1 MFSQIS
7 QLLLLCRLR
16 FPWVGVHHVV
26 TLSTVCK
33 VALCPWSS
41 QYHTYDILPASA
53 KRKLRFFLKLLSIS
67 FLLVH
72 LYLTAFSLDSSPCR
86 AKNSFFLTS
95 GTTCLCVQ
103 QMPKMSTLRLAGISQ
118 KYYMPVLAAA
128 SVYMSS
134 KDVKQYLRCT
144 KKQIPVWL

>member
-26 TLSTVCK
+26 TLLTVCK

-41 QYHTYDILPASA
+41 HMTFCLLLLKGNCA
-53 KRKLRFFLKLLSIS
+53 FFKLLSVS

-72 LYLTAFSLDSSPCR
+72 LHMTAFSLDSSPCR

-95 GTTCLCVQ
+95 GTTCLRVQ
-103 QMPKMSTLRLAGISQ
+103 QMPKMSTLRLARISQ
-118 KYYMPVLAAA
+118 KYYTPVLAAA

>member
-26 TLSTVCK
+26 TLLTVCK

-41 QYHTYDILPASA
+41 HMTFCLLLLKGNCA
-53 KRKLRFFLKLLSIS
+53 FLKLLSVS

-72 LYLTAFSLDSSPCR
+72 LHLTAFSLDSSPCR

-95 GTTCLCVQ
+95 GTTCLRVQ
-103 QMPKMSTLRLAGISQ
+103 QMPKMSTLRLARISQ
-118 KYYMPVLAAA
+118 KYYTPVLAAA

>member
-26 TLSTVCK
+26 TLLTVCK

-41 QYHTYDILPASA
+41 HMTFCLLLLKGNCA
-53 KRKLRFFLKLLSIS
+53 FFKLLSVS

-72 LYLTAFSLDSSPCR
+72 LHLTAFSLDSSPCR

-95 GTTCLCVQ
+95 GTTCLRVQ
-103 QMPKMSTLRLAGISQ
+103 QMPKMSTLRLARISQ
-118 KYYMPVLAAA
+118 KYYTPVLAAA

>member
-33 VALCPWSS
+33 VCARDPHSTIHMTFCLLLLKGNC
-41 QYHTYDILPASA
+41 A
-53 KRKLRFFLKLLSIS
+53 FFKLLSVS

-72 LYLTAFSLDSSPCR
+72 LHLTAFSLDSSPCR

-95 GTTCLCVQ
+95 GTTCLRVQ
-103 QMPKMSTLRLAGISQ
+103 QMPKMSTLRLARISQ
-118 KYYMPVLAAA
+118 KYYTPVLAAA